1 MPPQVRM
8 WLDRASSVW
17 QRLPLAVKLALGA
30 VVLTGAL
37 FAGYTG
43 VEPLLRDDA
52 VLYSQLDPEDAGHIV
67 EKLKAQKVPF
77 KLTGDGTTIRV
88 PADKVHE
95 LRLSLASEGLPRGGH
110 MGFETFQKL
119 RLGATE
125 FEQQVTYRRAMEGEL
140 ARTIATIRSVR
151 SARVHLVLPKK
162 SVFAQRSEPASAS
175 IVVKLTGSSLDP
187 QEVNSV
193 VNLVAS
199 AVASL
204 DPARVTLLTTGG
216 KMLHRPR
223 AVAADG
229 ADGGLTAVQSDQLS
243 QTKALETRLEERT
256 RSMLERVLGSGHVDV
271 RISAVVDTAKV
282 ELKSDTF
289 NPAKTAI
296 RSEQQLVETNSQA
309 PVLVDTVAGVPG
321 AVANLPGAEAAEGQ
335 AGGAAQGST
344 RRSHT
349 RNFEIDR
356 VTEHRLSVTHSV
368 KRLAVAVV
376 VDGIAETVDSKT
388 TIIPR
393 GREEL
398 DKLETLVRSAVGF
411 DEDRGDVVTVESVPF
426 FNEALPDMPD
436 APTMLPIPEP
446 YRSIVEKFLP
456 LAKAVGTGLL
466 ALIGFFLLRR
476 KIMKWQKERDKH
488 GKQISAARRAAALE
502 AGAASEFGADEIDYR
517 TEALRRAREDP
528 SSAALVM
535 RHWLGTLPQKQ
546 ERAA

>member
-1 MPPQVRM
+1 
-8 WLDRASSVW
+8 
-17 QRLPLAVKLALGA
+17 
-30 VVLTGAL
+30 LT
-37 FAGYTG
+37 
-43 VEPLLRDDA
+43 
-52 VLYSQLDPEDAGHIV
+52 
-67 EKLKAQKVPF
+67 
-77 KLTGDGTTIRV
+77 
-88 PADKVHE
+88 
-95 LRLSLASEGLPRGGH
+95 
-110 MGFETFQKL
+110 
-119 RLGATE
+119 
-125 FEQQVTYRRAMEGEL
+125 
-140 ARTIATIRSVR
+140 
-151 SARVHLVLPKK
+151 
-162 SVFAQRSEPASAS
+162 
-175 IVVKLTGSSLDP
+175 
-187 QEVNSV
+187 
-193 VNLVAS
+193 
-199 AVASL
+199 
-204 DPARVTLLTTGG
+204 
-216 KMLHRPR
+216 
-223 AVAADG
+223 AAD
-229 ADGGLTAVQSDQLS
+229 SDQLS
-243 QTKALETRLEERT
+243 QTKALETQLEERT

-271 RISAVVDTAKV
+271 RIRAVVDTAKV
-282 ELKSDTF
+282 ERKSDTF

-296 RSEQQLVETNSQA
+296 RSEQQLVESNSQA

-321 AVANLPGAEAAEGQ
+321 AQANLPGAQAADGQ
-335 AGGAAQGST
+335 AEGAAQGST

-376 VDGIAETVDSKT
+376 VDGIPETVDNKT
-388 TIIPR
+388 TVIPR

-446 YRSIVEKFLP
+446 YRSLVEKFLP

-466 ALIGFFLLRR
+466 ALIGFFWLRR
-476 KIMKWQKERDKH
+476 KISKWQKDRDKH
-488 GKQISAARRAAALE
+488 VKQISAARRAAALE
-502 AGAASEFGADEIDYR
+502 AAAASELGADEVDYR